1 MRLHGVVLAAV
12 IAMTAPLAVQEAAAV
27 PVSGV
32 AHEAGGPG
40 VNPGAPAASP
50 GQSFGDFSNAVGSPV
65 LELTGDLALYGGV
78 THNGGG
84 GNKWRDGWTMDFGSS
99 AYNVVFNWQPT
110 TSVFDGELVVG
121 TTTYILGMT
130 GLTIDLGTLSG
141 VVSFLVD
148 PIAGS
153 SLSTK
158 ESAHWDVQA
167 TAVPIPAGGV
177 LLLGGLVGLA
187 FFRNRKKA

>member
-1 MRLHGVVLAAV
+1 MRLQGIILAGL
-12 IAMTAPLAVQEAAAV
+12 IAAAAPFAAQEAAAV

-40 VNPGAPAASP
+40 VNPAAPAASP

-84 GNKWRDGWTMDFGSS
+84 GNKWRDGWTMDFGTST
-99 AYNVVFNWQPT
+99 YNVVFNWQPT
-110 TSVFDGELVVG
+110 TDAFDGELVVG
-121 TTTYILGMT
+121 ATTYILGMT
-130 GLTIDLGTLSG
+130 GLTIDLGPLSG

-153 SLSTK
+153 ILSEK

-167 TAVPIPAGGV
+167 TAVPLPAGGV
-177 LLLGGLVGLA
+177 LLLGGLAGLA
-187 FFRNRKKA
+187 FFRKRKTA